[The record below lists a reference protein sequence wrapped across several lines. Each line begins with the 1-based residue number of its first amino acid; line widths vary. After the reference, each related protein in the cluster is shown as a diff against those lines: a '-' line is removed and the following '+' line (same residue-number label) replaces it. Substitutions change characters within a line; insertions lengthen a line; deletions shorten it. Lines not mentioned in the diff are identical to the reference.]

1 MQREDN
7 TQHSYAASVSY
18 HHTLVQTRFS
28 VASLYMTAAAFL
40 VAAYFADTSEW
51 KGDVILIPLLGLA
64 ITLTA
69 WFLELRTEALLA
81 NLLKRGV
88 EAEAAM
94 DIADDM
100 GFFKLMSSPQ
110 PLGVRLPFIRVRV
123 SNSNAAVRYLTSHTL
138 WLEVTYLAFLAFWLN
153 AIWVAR

>member
-1 MQREDN
+1 MQQEAN
-7 TQHSYAASVSY
+7 TQHSYTASVSY
-18 HHTLVQTRFS
+18 HHTLVQIRFS

-51 KGDVILIPLLGLA
+51 KGEALLIPLLGLA

-88 EAEAAM
+88 AAEEAM
-94 DIADDM
+94 NIPDDLC
-100 GFFKLMSSPQ
+100 FYKLMSNPQ
-110 PLGVRLPFIRVRV
+110 PLGIRIPFIRVRIP
-123 SNSNAAVRYLTSHTL
+123 NSRKIVRYLTSHTL
-138 WLEVTYLAFLAFWLN
+138 WLEVTYLSFLSFWLN